1 MGHATI
7 ADVETLLA
15 PATLGALEGRRMRM
29 VRTRPFATADSAS
42 GNVFVAVETEGVA
55 GEAAGRYLV
64 KRLSAAR
71 DWLMRATADLGREPL
86 LWLSGALDRLGDG
99 ARHAIV
105 AVARDEPPRSS
116 PHPATGRG
124 LSPRNEEG
132 QPVAWALLLRD
143 VSAGL
148 LPPRFEPLAPETH
161 AATLKG
167 IAALHATCFEDAA
180 TLALPFLCA
189 PERYFT
195 ALAPATG
202 VRELEATP
210 VAARI
215 VRGWELFDGLVP
227 PDVAEVVRALH
238 ADPAP
243 LCQALGRH
251 RQTLLHG
258 DLRRANLALE
268 RDARTGEPALVLL
281 DWQLATVG
289 PPAADLAW
297 YLADA
302 LRLPQPKEETLAAY
316 RRALERRLGAP
327 YDDAEWEATVA
338 LGLLGGLLRFGWLLA
353 AFAARHADA
362 GLRAHYRGELGW
374 WGERAREGARRV

>member
-1 MGHATI
+1 MAHA
-7 ADVETLLA
+7 AVPDVGTLLA
-15 PATLGALEGRRMRM
+15 PETLGALEGRRVQA

-42 GNVFVAVETEGVA
+42 GNLFLAVETEGAA

-64 KRLSAAR
+64 KRVSAAR
-71 DWLMRATADLGREPL
+71 DWLMRATADPGREPL
-86 LWLSGALDRLGDG
+86 LWLAGTLDRLGDR
-99 ARHAIV
+99 ARHAVV
-105 AVARDEPPRSS
+105 AVARDEPPRPS
-116 PHPATGRG
+116 PHPATGLG
-124 LSPRNEEG
+124 PTPRNADG
-132 QPVAWALLLRD
+132 QPAAWALLLRD
-143 VSAGL
+143 ASAGL

-161 AATLKG
+161 AAALGG
-167 IAALHATCFEDAA
+167 IAALHAAYFEDAA

-202 VRELEATP
+202 RRERDATP

-215 VRGWELFDGLVP
+215 VRGWELFDGLVA
-227 PDVAEVVRALH
+227 PDVVEMVRALH

-243 LCQALGRH
+243 LCQALAAH
-251 RQTLLHG
+251 RRTLLHG

-268 RDARTGEPALVLL
+268 RDERTGEPALVLL

-302 LRLPQPKEETLAAY
+302 LRLPQTKEETLAAY
-316 RRALERRLGAP
+316 RHELERRLGTA
-327 YDDAEWEATVA
+327 YDDVEWEATLA

-353 AFAARHADA
+353 IFAGEHADA

-374 WGERAREGARRV
+374 WGERAREGARRL